1 MSANMLPQSGGGAFM
16 SAIKLPQ
23 FGGGAC
29 MSSNKLPQFGGG
41 ACMSAIKLPQFGGGA
56 CMSAIK
62 LPQFGAGACVSKA
75 CKNVKSAVNGYE
87 EFTLDGKKYRIYGD
101 MKGMTPREYIDSWG
115 KPLTNGHFR
124 RSRSASAK
132 KHSASPPKHSA
143 PTQKLRRS
151 ARIAER
157 KRRNSMGGSRKNNKT
172 RKQRK

>member
-1 MSANMLPQSGGGAFM
+1 MSANKLPQSGGGGCM
-16 SAIKLPQ
+16 SA
-23 FGGGAC
+23 
-29 MSSNKLPQFGGG
+29 NKLPQSGG
-41 ACMSAIKLPQFGGGA
+41 
-56 CMSAIK
+56 
-62 LPQFGAGACVSKA
+62 GACVSKA

-115 KPLTNGHFR
+115 KPLTNGYFR

-132 KHSASPPKHSA
+132 KHSPPKRSSSAKKHS
-143 PTQKLRRS
+143 PVEGTRRS

-157 KRRNSMGGSRKNNKT
+157 KRRASMGGSRKNNKT